1 MPSIKDYNVKLASLK
16 NTKKITKTMKMVSA
30 SKLRRAQEGQ
40 RNAHKYALRL
50 NELISRLAASVQ
62 SGAHPFLA
70 QRTLA
75 NNILVLVFTSDRG
88 LCGAFNNNLCKF
100 TLNWVNEK
108 KANSQSIDLSF
119 CGRRGYAFFKRRA
132 SCRKHYEG
140 VTAKAEFGT
149 AAKIGEELSQ
159 LFVDK
164 QYDAIYLAYNVFKS
178 ALSQQPKIQKLFPVE
193 ASEIAGGKAIS
204 SDYIFEP
211 EQQKLLETL
220 LPRSIYFKVYY
231 TLLENSA
238 GEHGA
243 RMTAM
248 DNATNNAEDL
258 FSKYTLL
265 RNRARQA
272 AITTELTE
280 IVAGAEAL

>member
-30 SKLRRAQEGQ
+30 SKLRRAQEAQ
-40 RNAHKYALRL
+40 RNAHQYAARL

-62 SGAHPFLA
+62 STAHPFLT
-70 QRTLA
+70 QRDPAKNVLA
-75 NNILVLVFTSDRG
+75 LVFTSDRG
-88 LCGAFNNNLCKF
+88 LCGAFNNSLCKF
-100 TLNWVNEK
+100 TLSWVNEQKRK
-108 KANSQSIDLSF
+108 KNSVDLSF
-119 CGRRGYAFFKRRA
+119 CGRRGNAFFTKRA

-140 VTAKAEFGT
+140 VTANPNFAT
-149 AAKIGEELSQ
+149 AGMIGDELSE
-159 LFVDK
+159 LFVSGK
-164 QYDAIYLAYNVFKS
+164 YDSIYLAYNVFKS
-178 ALSQQPKIQKLFPVE
+178 ALSQQPTIQKLFPVE
-193 ASEIAGGKAIS
+193 PSEIEGGKAIS

-211 EQQKLLETL
+211 EEQKLLEML
-220 LPRSIYFKVYY
+220 LPRSIYFKIYY

-258 FSKYTLL
+258 FSHYTLL

>member
-30 SKLRRAQEGQ
+30 SKLRRAQEAQ
-40 RNAHKYALRL
+40 RNAQQYARRL

-62 SGAHPFLA
+62 SAAHPFLA
-70 QRTLA
+70 QKSPVA
-75 NNILVLVFTSDRG
+75 NVLVLVFSSDRG

-100 TLNWVNEK
+100 VHSWIHE
-108 KANSQSIDLSF
+108 NSSNYNSINLSF
-119 CGRRGYAFFKRRA
+119 CGRRGYAFFRKRA
-132 SCRKHYEG
+132 SIRKHYEE
-140 VTAKAEFGT
+140 VTAKPDFAV
-149 AAKIGEELSQ
+149 ASKIGDELSNS
-159 LFVDK
+159 FVTK
-164 QYDAIYLAYNVFKS
+164 QYDEIYLAYNVFKS
-178 ALSQQPKIQKLFPVE
+178 ALSQRPTIQKLFPVE
-193 ASEIAGGKAIS
+193 PSEIAGGTAIS

-211 EQQKLLETL
+211 EERDLLEML
-220 LPRSIYFKVYY
+220 LPRSIYFKIYY

-248 DNATNNAEDL
+248 DNATNNAEELIDQ
-258 FSKYTLL
+258 YTLL

>member
-30 SKLRRAQEGQ
+30 SKLRRAQEAQ
-40 RNAHKYALRL
+40 RNAHQYAARL
-50 NELISRLAASVQ
+50 NELISRLAASVK
-62 SGAHPFLA
+62 SSAHPFLA
-70 QRTLA
+70 PKPSVKNVLA
-75 NNILVLVFTSDRG
+75 LVFTSDRG

-100 TLNWVNEK
+100 IFSWVNEK
-108 KANSQSIDLSF
+108 RESNQSPSLSF
-119 CGRRGYAFFKRRA
+119 CGRRGYGFFKKRA
-132 SCRKHYEG
+132 TCLTHYEG
-140 VTAKAEFGT
+140 VTAKPDFIVAS
-149 AAKIGEELSQ
+149 KIGDELSDY
-159 LFVDK
+159 FVGGK
-164 QYDAIYLAYNVFKS
+164 YDEIYLAYNIFKS
-178 ALSQQPKIQKLFPVE
+178 ALSQQPTIQKLFPVE
-193 ASEIAGGKAIS
+193 PSEIAGGTAIS

-211 EQQKLLETL
+211 EERKLLEML
-220 LPRSIYFKVYY
+220 LPRSVYFKIYY

-248 DNATNNAEDL
+248 DNATNNAEEL
-258 FSKYTLL
+258 FSQYTLL